1 MDEIVTSTTNELSQ
15 FLFKFI
21 LLFNQLAI
29 ESPDLRAVPDI
40 ENLLKSS
47 EDEIQIKRLLVPIVQ
62 RVLLQHT
69 QMILNRAGN
78 KHPTLEDN
86 LNLIADDITAML
98 RTYSSAGYTN
108 VFKRPAAPASQQH
121 PPPQPPEQHQDDLAR
136 SIRSTN
142 REKGSWA
149 VLRMYFKK

>member
-1 MDEIVTSTTNELSQ
+1 MDEIVTQTTNELSQ

-21 LLFNQLAI
+21 SLFNQLAI

-47 EDEIQIKRLLVPIVQ
+47 EDEIQIRRLLVPIVQ

-69 QMILNRAGN
+69 QMIVNRANG
-78 KHPTLEDN
+78 KHPMLEDN

-98 RTYSSAGYTN
+98 RTYSSAGFSN
-108 VFKRPAAPASQQH
+108 VFNKTQAPPASQA
-121 PPPQPPEQHQDDLAR
+121 PPQDDVAR
-136 SIRSTN
+136 SIRSVQ
-142 REKGSWA
+142 RDKGSWA